1 MSKQTV
7 IIVAA
12 AILLW
17 LLLRKDQSY
26 AGTVASSVAGGKLPP
41 EPAFG
46 IDNIVDAADATATQH
61 LTLPTARG
69 LDQLQTDFK
78 VQLANPAYQGAI
90 ANPSVAASNAYQGQ
104 FIGKI
109 S

>member
-17 LLLRKDQSY
+17 LLLRKDESS
-26 AGTVASSVAGGKLPP
+26 AGLVASSVASGKLPP
-41 EPAFG
+41 VPAFG
-46 IDNIVDAADATATQH
+46 TDNIVDAADATATMP
-61 LTLPTARG
+61 LTLPAARG

-78 VQLANPAYQGAI
+78 VQAANPAYQGAI
-90 ANPSVAASNAYQGQ
+90 ANPSVAANNAFYGQ